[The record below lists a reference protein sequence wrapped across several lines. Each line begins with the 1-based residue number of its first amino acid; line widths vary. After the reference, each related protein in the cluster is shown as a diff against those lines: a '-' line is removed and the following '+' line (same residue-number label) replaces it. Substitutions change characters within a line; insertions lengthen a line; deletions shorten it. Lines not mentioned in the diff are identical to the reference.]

1 MLIDIRV
8 ADREHSM
15 PDDYTSVTE
24 LPGSQATPEQQAR
37 LYHRYHTAG
46 RYAAGKCV
54 LEVGC
59 GSGLGLGYL
68 LRTAKSVVGADYSEK
83 LLRIAQSHYRDRVP
97 LVRLD
102 AHHLPFR
109 NQAFD
114 LVVIL
119 EAIYYLGR
127 AERFIAESRRV
138 LSDGGTLLLGTVNKD
153 WSEFTPSLLS
163 TRYFSVPE
171 LRDVVIQQG
180 FGNLQF
186 FGAFPTAAASPKQ
199 KIVSLIRRVAVTL
212 DLVPK
217 TLGGRE
223 RLKRVFYGSLTP
235 LRPEVE
241 DGMADVYPLVPIPGE
256 SPNSQYKILYA
267 VASAR

>member
-1 MLIDIRV
+1 
-8 ADREHSM
+8 M

-24 LPGSQATPEQQAR
+24 LPGSQATREQQAR

-46 RYAAGKCV
+46 HYAAGKRV
-54 LEVGC
+54 LEVAC

-68 LRTAKSVVGADYSEK
+68 ARTAKSVVGADYTEK

-109 NQAFD
+109 NRAFD

-119 EAIYYLGR
+119 EAIYYLSR
-127 AERFIAESRRV
+127 AEKFIAESRRV
-138 LSDGGTLLLGTVNKD
+138 LSDGGTLLIGTVNKD
-153 WSEFTPSLLS
+153 WFEFTPSLLS

-171 LRDVVIQQG
+171 LRDLLIHQG
-180 FGNLQF
+180 FGSLRF
-186 FGAFPTAAASPKQ
+186 FGAFPTRAASPKE
-199 KIVSLIRRVAVTL
+199 KIVSLIRRSAVAL
-212 DLVPK
+212 NLVPK

-223 RLKRVFYGSLTP
+223 RLKHLFYGNLTP
-235 LRPEVE
+235 LRPEIE
-241 DGMADVYPLVPIPGE
+241 DGMADLYPLVPIPGE
-256 SPNSQYKILYA
+256 SPNSEYKILYA
-267 VASAR
+267 VARAR